1 MNSVICHSSIKY
13 KFSDVGIIGFENH
26 FIENSVWRRKLE
38 VLCLSPQIIE
48 FAFSNFRPGQ
58 IIFSRRVRLA
68 SRQYH
73 LSLRYKTI
81 LSQVPGNLKFSQVN
95 CHSRYSSLRLLK
107 SWPNGLASRRKFW
120 TCVSFGHQLAS
131 TCDDL
136 RRLVLTMIELKFGRK

>member
-1 MNSVICHSSIKY
+1 MDLKIILLKTLSNVGSS
-13 KFSDVGIIGFENH
+13 KFSVCH
-26 FIENSVWRRKLE
+26 RRSLTLQFPSLHPVK
-38 VLCLSPQIIE
+38 S
-48 FAFSNFRPGQ
+48 F
-58 IIFSRRVRLA
+58 FSRRVRLA

-81 LSQVPGNLKFSQVN
+81 LSQVPENLKFSQIN